1 MIYECLWYDGDGSY
15 RLLDFD
21 PNGLSDLELK
31 EEVINHLKIIV
42 SPSIP
47 FGLSNDYIKKAC
59 ETVYLVDVNNLK
71 RVFKEP
77 YKELHHISIE

>member
-31 EEVINHLKIIV
+31 EEVINHLKI
-42 SPSIP
+42 

>member
-1 MIYECLWYDGDGSY
+1 MIYECLWYDGYGSY

-31 EEVINHLKIIV
+31 EEVINHLKI
-42 SPSIP
+42 